1 MSFTR
6 QQRRRMARDL
16 AKTGNIEQGLQ
27 AIEQRAIQAT
37 DSAIDEIQREHIE
50 RTKGEMQGQ
59 MFTLVLAYARIKRG
73 FGKKRLLELA
83 EEFFVFCDDMMI
95 NQVQI
100 QDLFDMIKDE
110 TGIDCDVLYK
120 RLDKGH
126 IARLQ
131 AKGIK
136 VK

>member
-27 AIEQRAIQAT
+27 AIEARAIQAT

-59 MFTLVLAYARIKRG
+59 MFTLVLAYVRIKRG

-83 EEFFVFCDDMMI
+83 EEFFEFCDDMMI

-120 RLDKGH
+120 RLDKRH